1 MSETSQKFK
10 FDLTEKELNLVS
22 SNVPSEPL
30 FTYVDDVLKAFKIPD
45 VDRFEADGKTIA
57 YSQDGYSNI
66 LALIQSKI
74 EAILSQQLELDG
86 YPIPP
91 LFIILPEELA
101 KYNPG
106 NWFRTKFR
114 LHFICECG
122 EHTEALNSKV
132 PHYLHLAK
140 HEGYVIRDPTEFF
153 KKYGSFLLLILDL
166 IKFGTSIA
174 GQVKTSDGRVK
185 WVCLDHY
192 RASYQETQTQKP
204 HDAVKVA
211 RGKFDKQLGKITV
224 TLTSSFAASEFYNTI
239 RNTKGVLEL
248 IMNMSRE
255 CTWRDL

>member
-153 KKYGSFLLLILDL
+153 KKY
-166 IKFGTSIA
+166 
-174 GQVKTSDGRVK
+174 VKTSDGRVK

-211 RGKFDKQLGKITV
+211 RGKFDKQLV
-224 TLTSSFAASEFYNTI
+224 H
-239 RNTKGVLEL
+239 LEG
-248 IMNMSRE
+248 S
-255 CTWRDL
+255 